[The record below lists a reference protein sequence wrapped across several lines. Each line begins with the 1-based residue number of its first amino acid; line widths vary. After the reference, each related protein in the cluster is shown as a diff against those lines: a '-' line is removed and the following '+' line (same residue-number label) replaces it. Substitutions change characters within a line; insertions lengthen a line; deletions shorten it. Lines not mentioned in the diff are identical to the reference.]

1 MTLVR
6 PVSGRLIALF
16 LGGSFLVAGTFLAT
30 ASVTSTD
37 IVHARI
43 ASDSNGLYVDLP
55 PQPPLQPG
63 QLATV
68 FAGERG
74 MGLPVVS
81 VEPRGNVQRVR
92 LALGPSHAQPS
103 VGSLAT
109 ARITGVRHS
118 LGAWLWSRASGAQR

>member
-6 PVSGRLIALF
+6 PVSWRLIALF

-43 ASDSNGLYVDLP
+43 ASDAKGLYVDLP
-55 PQPPLQPG
+55 AQRPLQLLSVSEREPG
-63 QLATV
+63 ID
-68 FAGERG
+68 
-74 MGLPVVS
+74 LPVIS
-81 VEPRGNVQRVR
+81 IEPRGGVQRVR
-92 LALGPSHAQPS
+92 LALGPSHAQPR
-103 VGSLAT
+103 VGSLVT
-109 ARITGVRHS
+109 ARIAGARRS